1 MIKINLLPKGF
12 QKRSIDFSLGKKGL
26 YAVVAA
32 AAIVVMLIGVTMFQK
47 YQLSQL
53 DENIEKAQQRAAM
66 LEKDIKIVDALTDV
80 KNKISLRMSAVER
93 LDSHRSS
100 WVKLLEDIARNV
112 PEFVWMGKFKEKPLQ
127 VATAEPSKDAK
138 KDASKK
144 SATTKPAKSSEPT
157 IRNAEIEG
165 YAFTLNALASFM
177 IKMMRSDYFD
187 NVELLATNEMDI
199 QKKKV
204 YRFMLSCDVHYLS
217 DDELRSKIASV
228 NDKSMTTVTENKSL
242 N

>member
-26 YAVVAA
+26 YSVVAA

-66 LEKDIKIVDALTDV
+66 LEKDIKVVDALTDV
-80 KNKISLRMSAVER
+80 KNKISLRMRAVER

-112 PEFVWMGKFKEKPLQ
+112 PEFVWMGKFKEKPIV
-127 VATAEPSKDAK
+127 VASTKPSPDGKKAEATKQ
-138 KDASKK
+138 ASP
-144 SATTKPAKSSEPT
+144 KPAKSNQPT
-157 IRNAEIEG
+157 VRNAEIEG

-177 IKMMRSDYFD
+177 IKMMRSDYFE
-187 NVELLATNEMDI
+187 NVELMATSEMEI

-217 DDELRSKIASV
+217 DEDLRSKIASV
-228 NDKSMTTVTENKSL
+228 DDKSKNAVVENKSL

>member
-26 YAVVAA
+26 YSVVAA

-53 DENIEKAQQRAAM
+53 EENIEKAQLRAAM
-66 LEKDIKIVDALTDV
+66 LEKDIKVVDALTDV
-80 KNKISLRMSAVER
+80 KNKITLRMSAVER

-112 PEFVWMGKFKEKPLQ
+112 PEFVWMGQFKEKPLV
-127 VATAEPSKDAK
+127 VASAKPSPDGKKAEATKP
-138 KDASKK
+138 ASP
-144 SATTKPAKSSEPT
+144 KPAKSNQPT
-157 IRNAEIEG
+157 VRNAEIEG

-177 IKMMRSDYFD
+177 IKMMRSDYFE
-187 NVELLATNEMDI
+187 NVELMATSEMEI

-217 DDELRSKIASV
+217 DEDLRSKIASV
-228 NDKSMTTVTENKSL
+228 DNKPKNAVAENKSL

>member
-12 QKRSIDFSLGKKGL
+12 QKRSIDFSMGKKGL
-26 YAVVAA
+26 MLVAAA
-32 AAIVVMLIGVTMFQK
+32 AAIVLMLIGITMFQK
-47 YQLSQL
+47 YHLSQL

-66 LEKDIKIVDALTDV
+66 LEKDIKVVDALTDV
-80 KNKISLRMSAVER
+80 KNKLSLRMSAVER

-100 WVKLLEDIARNV
+100 WVRLLEDIARNV
-112 PEFVWMGKFKEKPLQ
+112 PEYVWMGKFKEKPLQ
-127 VATAEPSKDAK
+127 VATAN
-138 KDASKK
+138 K
-144 SATTKPAKSSEPT
+144 SADDKKADAQKPAKPQPAKSNQPT
-157 IRNAEIEG
+157 VRNAEVEG

-177 IKMMRSDYFD
+177 IKMMRSDYFE
-187 NVELLATNEMDI
+187 NVELLSTNEMEI

-217 DDELRSKIASV
+217 DEELRSKIASV
-228 NDKSMTTVTENKSL
+228 DDKSKIALTENESL